1 MAAPA
6 LPPPLLPRAIE
17 DELSYDP
24 EQQQE
29 IVREFLSV
37 GNAEQ
42 LTVYHDTVAAMA
54 LLPDD
59 MSNPMCSSLQWSRPL
74 SNLRLS

>member
-1 MAAPA
+1 M
-6 LPPPLLPRAIE
+6 
-17 DELSYDP
+17 SHDP

-29 IVREFLSV
+29 IVRKLLSV

-42 LTVYHDTVAAMA
+42 LTVFHDTVAAIA
-54 LLPDD
+54 LPPEDV
-59 MSNPMCSSLQWSRPL
+59 SNPMRSSSQWSRPL